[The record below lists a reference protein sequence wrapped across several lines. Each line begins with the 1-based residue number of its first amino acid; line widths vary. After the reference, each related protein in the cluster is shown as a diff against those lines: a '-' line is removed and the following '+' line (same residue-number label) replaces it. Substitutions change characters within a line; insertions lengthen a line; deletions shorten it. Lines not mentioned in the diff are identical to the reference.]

1 MTEVKPEDVEALVEI
16 FDQSDWSELRIAA
29 SNFQLYLSK
38 DAAQRDRHRVAAPAQ
53 VAPATSPQRAA
64 SNVSVQQVQHATA
77 AAAHAAASADIAI
90 PDGMQAV
97 RAPSLGTFYLA
108 PKPGAAPFVT
118 VGQRVEPETEI
129 CIIEVMKLF
138 TAVRAGVRGIVRRI
152 LVADAQM
159 VEYDQPLL
167 LIEPAD

>member
-16 FDQSDWSELRIAA
+16 FDQSDWGELRITS
-29 SNFQLYLSK
+29 SNFQFYLSK
-38 DAAQRDRHRVAAPAQ
+38 DAAQRDRHRLAAPAPAAPV
-53 VAPATSPQRAA
+53 VAPQRSEGSLSVQHTTATS
-64 SNVSVQQVQHATA
+64 H
-77 AAAHAAASADIAI
+77 HAAVAADNSI

-138 TAVRAGVRGIVRRI
+138 TSVRAGVRGIVRRI

-159 VEYDQPLL
+159 VEFDQPLIV
-167 LIEPAD
+167 IESAD

>member
-16 FDQSDWSELRIAA
+16 FDQSDWSELRIAS

-38 DAAQRDRHRVAAPAQ
+38 DAAQRDRHRVAVPAS
-53 VAPATSPQRAA
+53 ATPAMSSQRAA
-64 SNVSVQQVQHATA
+64 GSLSVQQMQHATA
-77 AAAHAAASADIAI
+77 ASPHAAASADAAI

-138 TAVRAGVRGIVRRI
+138 TAVRAGTRGIVRRI
-152 LVADAQM
+152 LAADAQM
-159 VEYDQPLL
+159 VEFDQPLI